1 MIMVTGGYGFIGSHL
16 VRYLLFQGHSV
27 LVVDSLTYAAN
38 PKFVKDWAK
47 EKNKSF
53 TEEIIDI
60 RDHLSVARLMNK
72 YRPEVVYHLA
82 AESHVCR
89 SLAGPKD
96 FVTTN
101 VLGTFNLIEEFRQ
114 VHGDDKSK
122 KFIHVST
129 DEVYGE
135 LTPTDPPFSETTL
148 VKPRSPYA
156 ATKASSDHIVQ
167 SYFHSYGVN
176 TIITNCSNNFGPNQH
191 PEKLIPATIKR
202 LISKKPIR
210 IYGNGMNIR
219 DWLWVEDHAKALV
232 LLCEKGVPGERYCI
246 GGENELTNLDIA
258 HRVHSAMITVWGSIE
273 LDIEFTNDRPTD
285 DRRYAIDCTKLKK
298 LGWKPSHNFAQNLFK
313 TIEYY
318 TGKKNGSN

>member
-16 VRYLLFQGHSV
+16 VRYLLSQGHSV

-47 EKNKSF
+47 EKNKPF

-60 RDHLSVARLMNK
+60 RDHLAIARLMNK

-89 SLAGPKD
+89 SISGPKD

-114 VHGDDKSK
+114 VHGDDKTK

-135 LTPTDPPFSETTL
+135 LTPIDPPFSETTL

-191 PEKLIPATIKR
+191 TEKLIPATIKR
-202 LISKKPIR
+202 LINKKPIR

-232 LLCEKGVPGERYCI
+232 LLSEKGIPGEKYCI

-258 HRVHSAMITVWGSIE
+258 HRVHSAMVTVWGSIE

-285 DRRYAIDCTKLKK
+285 DRRYAIDCSKLKK
-298 LGWKPSHNFAQNLFK
+298 LGWDPSHNFAQNIFK

>member
-16 VRYLLFQGHSV
+16 VRYLLSQGHSV

-60 RDHLSVARLMNK
+60 RDHLAIARLMNK

-89 SLAGPKD
+89 SISGPKD

-114 VHGDDKSK
+114 VHGDDKTK

-135 LTPTDPPFSETTL
+135 LTPIDPPFSETTL

-191 PEKLIPATIKR
+191 TEKLIPATIKR
-202 LISKKPIR
+202 LINKKPIR

-232 LLCEKGVPGERYCI
+232 LLSEKGIPGEKYCI

-258 HRVHSAMITVWGSIE
+258 HRVHSAMVTVWGSIE

-285 DRRYAIDCTKLKK
+285 DRRYAIDCSKLKK
-298 LGWKPSHNFAQNLFK
+298 LGWDPSHNFAQNIFK

>member
-16 VRYLLFQGHSV
+16 VRYLLSQGHSV

-47 EKNKSF
+47 EKNKPF

-60 RDHLSVARLMNK
+60 RDHLAIARLMNK

-89 SLAGPKD
+89 SISGPKD

-114 VHGDDKSK
+114 VHGDDKTK

-135 LTPTDPPFSETTL
+135 LTPSDPPFSETTL

-191 PEKLIPATIKR
+191 TEKLIPATIKR
-202 LISKKPIR
+202 LINKKPIR

-232 LLCEKGVPGERYCI
+232 LLSEKGVPGERYCI

-258 HRVHSAMITVWGSIE
+258 HRVHSAMVTVWGSIE

-298 LGWKPSHNFAQNLFK
+298 LGWEPSHNFAQNLFK

>member
-16 VRYLLFQGHSV
+16 VRYLLSQGHSV

-60 RDHLSVARLMNK
+60 RDHLAIARLMNK

-89 SLAGPKD
+89 SISGPKD

-114 VHGDDKSK
+114 VHGDDKTK

-135 LTPTDPPFSETTL
+135 LTPIDPPFSETTL

-191 PEKLIPATIKR
+191 TEKLIPATIKR
-202 LISKKPIR
+202 LINKKPIR

-232 LLCEKGVPGERYCI
+232 LLSEKGVPGEKYCI

-258 HRVHSAMITVWGSIE
+258 HRVHSAMVTVWGSIE

-285 DRRYAIDCTKLKK
+285 DRRYAIDCSKLKK
-298 LGWKPSHNFAQNLFK
+298 LGWEPSHNFAQNIFK

-318 TGKKNGSN
+318 TGRKNGSN